1 MRLGPVALS
10 AVAFAISKQKGTQT
24 LLSLTLKMLHVL
36 PRSGQ
41 VAQPFLR
48 IVGNPHCSQFS
59 GSMQARQ
66 HKTIAAVSLDPFACF
81 PWNQRRCDN
90 LAIPAEIAEL
100 PMDPVSARACLI
112 AKREMRVSY
121 GNLPNIA
128 NLTSVRIG
136 Y

>member
-66 HKTIAAVSLDPFACF
+66 HKTIATVSLDPFACF
-81 PWNQRRCDN
+81 SWNHRRRN
-90 LAIPAEIAEL
+90 TLQIPPSLRAL
-100 PMDPVSARACLI
+100 PQ
-112 AKREMRVSY
+112 
-121 GNLPNIA
+121 N
-128 NLTSVRIG
+128 
-136 Y
+136 